1 MAEEQQQ
8 LRLDLEELKHLESVA
23 KRPRVVSLLSSEIRS
38 VDANLSKISAAA
50 APPAVSD
57 DNSSA
62 SASAPAPALNYV
74 TLGSFSWD
82 QDSDKIKIYVFL
94 EGVNGEKV
102 ETNFQETSVD
112 VKFHDVQG
120 KNYRIA
126 IPKLNKE
133 IVPAKSKL
141 LVKATKI
148 IITLVKA
155 SKGNWL
161 DLHFKEDKS
170 TNLLKQQLS
179 CGLDPIPDL
188 MKQIQDLMESL
199 KKEMCKCMLNEGGC
213 DMAQTAQQA
222 TFYARKRKGF
232 QMY

>member
-1 MAEEQQQ
+1 MPLMMLLGAGRATVVGGSAGLSMVVVDKVAPGRRVSMQDGSKQEGS
-8 LRLDLEELKHLESVA
+8 DSVVCWRNA
-23 KRPRVVSLLSSEIRS
+23 GSTVGS
-38 VDANLSKISAAA
+38 VE
-50 APPAVSD
+50 AV
-57 DNSSA
+57 
-62 SASAPAPALNYV
+62 
-74 TLGSFSWD
+74 G
-82 QDSDKIKIYVFL
+82 
-94 EGVNGEKV
+94 GVNGEKV

-161 DLHFKEDKS
+161 DLHFKEDKPDHGLPMHDTGIILPGANRTPPS
-170 TNLLKQQLS
+170 RSSLPPPPLASSVGVPHVSLDAPTVNRLHRFHHPLS
-179 CGLDPIPDL
+179 
-188 MKQIQDLMESL
+188 
-199 KKEMCKCMLNEGGC
+199 
-213 DMAQTAQQA
+213 
-222 TFYARKRKGF
+222 
-232 QMY
+232 